1 MLSLLSLKSHTERR
15 YRETPPKEKRKF
27 KEERENDAPR
37 KRKKSPSPSRETGRE
52 VVDVS
57 EEGSYM
63 GRRYDQTEFLL
74 NDRFSALST
83 SRQLVVEENVSVE
96 IERKISGRESFK
108 IPKVLDPRAVV
119 IPKSALEG
127 RGPITLRDE
136 FRGKG
141 TDFPANAWCP
151 DNRLG
156 GRNLEKRV
164 VQPAAANEGFGEGQP
179 RERRF
184 RENWNGSPAKDYK

>member
-15 YRETPPKEKRKF
+15 YRETPPREKRKF
-27 KEERENDAPR
+27 KEERENDMPR
-37 KRKKSPSPSRETGRE
+37 KRKKSPSPQAPNRE
-52 VVDVS
+52 VIDVS

-74 NDRFSALST
+74 NDRFSALTT

-119 IPKSALEG
+119 IPKSALDG

-141 TDFPANAWCP
+141 TDFPANTWYP
-151 DNRLG
+151 DNRFG

-164 VQPAAANEGFGEGQP
+164 IQPVVANEGFGDGLH

-184 RENWNGSPAKDYK
+184 RENWNGSPVKDYK